1 MRAARCNG
9 GFLLILGAAVCAFT
23 PMSRGAL
30 LAFVVALPFLLGPRQ
45 RWLIWVGLL
54 VAVSVLL
61 SMDFVFNPDR
71 AVSMAGRMDI
81 WSWTVANLSWFGWGV
96 GNYITV
102 FPVMEFAHN
111 EPLHFAF
118 ELGIGSVLLGAV
130 FWWALRGPRA
140 PAERAMLVAV
150 LVEGLVGFP
159 LHHAATA
166 FVAAACAG
174 HLACRGHRFVV
185 IQSNGGSFC
194 RSGFRPERVAAGNL
208 CTAGK
213 GC

>member
-1 MRAARCNG
+1 
-9 GFLLILGAAVCAFT
+9 
-23 PMSRGAL
+23 
-30 LAFVVALPFLLGPRQ
+30 
-45 RWLIWVGLL
+45 
-54 VAVSVLL
+54 
-61 SMDFVFNPDR
+61 
-71 AVSMAGRMDI
+71 MDI

-118 ELGIGSVLLGAV
+118 ELGLGSVFLWLV
-130 FWWALRGPRA
+130 FAWALPGSRA

-150 LVEGLVGFP
+150 LAEGMVGFP

-174 HLACRGHRFVV
+174 HLASLRRRASIV
-185 IQSNGGSFC
+185 QSAG
-194 RSGFRPERVAAGNL
+194 RSRRCTGAWYERLAARNIRPTAASR
-208 CTAGK
+208 
-213 GC
+213 